1 MADSRPVNSEELRL
15 VEMAGGV
22 YYLAKVEHATLPV
35 AFALTECSA
44 DRLVFENTEYDFPRR
59 LEYRH
64 EADGR
69 MVVAVSDGKDKG
81 SALNFERAAAAADPG
96 APVLAAEDARFAAMV
111 GANAAELGNLLADDL
126 QYVHSTGQVANREQ
140 FIASIASGEFRY
152 LAVTPLERQVVM
164 LGNHSALVR
173 GRARFQVETG
183 GVKLDLQ
190 IRYLCIYTESDGR
203 WRLRSWQSLRLP
215 RESG

>member
-1 MADSRPVNSEELRL
+1 V
-15 VEMAGGV
+15 
-22 YYLAKVEHATLPV
+22 
-35 AFALTECSA
+35 
-44 DRLVFENTEYDFPRR
+44 
-59 LEYRH
+59 
-64 EADGR
+64 
-69 MVVAVSDGKDKG
+69 
-81 SALNFERAAAAADPG
+81 
-96 APVLAAEDARFAAMV
+96 
-111 GANAAELGNLLADDL
+111 
-126 QYVHSTGQVANREQ
+126 
-140 FIASIASGEFRY
+140 
-152 LAVTPLERQVVM
+152 